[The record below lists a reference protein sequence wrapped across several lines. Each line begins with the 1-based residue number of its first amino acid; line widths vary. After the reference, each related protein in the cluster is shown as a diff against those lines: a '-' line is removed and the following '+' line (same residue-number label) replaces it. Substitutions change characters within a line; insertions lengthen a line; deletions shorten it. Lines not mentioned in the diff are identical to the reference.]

1 MSLPPI
7 LTTTDEVA
15 RFAASLDGATDL
27 AVDLEA
33 DSLHHY
39 REQVCLL
46 QFSTRQR
53 TVLVDPLAGAG
64 LEPLK
69 PCLAD
74 PGVRKIFHAADYDI
88 RCLARDFDIR
98 IAGLFDTMISCQF
111 LGEERF
117 GLADILGKYFGV
129 ELDKKHQRADW
140 TRRPLPEEMIRYAAE
155 DTRHLHRLAEILED
169 RLQAKGRLDWVAE
182 ECALLEK
189 VRFSNGEEPAFCRF
203 KGAGT
208 LNRRQLA
215 VLVEILEWRDGEA
228 RRRDC
233 PLYRVLGNKPV
244 LELARSMPRS
254 AAEMSGIEGLSPR
267 LIQRYG
273 RAVQQAV
280 QRGLERPDA
289 ELPSYPRAE
298 RRKKDPAIEN
308 RLKKLKGWRK
318 QAAGDLQL
326 DPGVLINNALLEEL
340 AARCPRTEGELEV
353 VPALKNWQRQALGDG
368 ILRALK

>member
-15 RFAASLDGATDL
+15 RFAASLDGETSL

-33 DSLHHY
+33 DSMYHY

-46 QFSTRQR
+46 QFSTRER

-64 LEPLK
+64 LEPLR

-74 PGVRKIFHAADYDI
+74 PEIRKIFHAADYDI

-98 IAGLFDTMISCQF
+98 IAGLFDTMISCQL

-117 GLADILGKYFGV
+117 GLADILQKYFAV

-140 TRRPLPEEMIRYAAE
+140 TRRPLPEAMIRYAAE
-155 DTRHLHRLAEILED
+155 DTCHLHRLAEILEQ
-169 RLQAKGRLDWVAE
+169 RLKDAGRLDWVME
-182 ECALLEK
+182 ECALLEE
-189 VRFSNGEEPAFCRF
+189 VRFNAAPEPDFYRF

-215 VLVEILEWRDGEA
+215 VLVEVLVWRDEEA

-233 PLYRVLGNKPV
+233 PLYKVVGNKPILDV
-244 LELARSMPRS
+244 ARLMPRNQS
-254 AAEMSGIEGLSPR
+254 QLSHIEGLAPR
-267 LIQRYG
+267 LVQRYG
-273 RAVQQAV
+273 RALCQAV
-280 QRGLERPDA
+280 QRGLEQP
-289 ELPSYPRAE
+289 EETLPCYPRAE
-298 RRKKDPAIEN
+298 RRKKDPRVES
-308 RLKKLKGWRK
+308 RLKKLKAWRQ
-318 QAAGDLQL
+318 QAARELQL
-326 DPGVLINNALLEEL
+326 DPGVLINNALLEDL
-340 AARCPRTEGELEV
+340 AARCPGSEKDLAAMPV
-353 VPALKNWQRQALGDG
+353 LKNWQRRTLGAGILQAL
-368 ILRALK
+368 R